1 MKIAECQSEKEMLG
15 RLNNLRGV
23 MALVVCLSHMWA
35 YTGYVYL
42 VPFNKAVTIA
52 VSFFFFVSG
61 YSMLHSYNKDNDYLR
76 KIFRIKVPFLLYMTI
91 FSYLFAVLLEF
102 LLYRENIQW
111 YGPVSIVNF
120 LEMTNWYVWE
130 LLVFYALFYL
140 GLRFISKKKTLI
152 MLLIVTMVAFVILF
166 YSNVVEAY
174 YNSIIGFWLGMFFEE
189 SHYYEK
195 NRDKKILPLLGIVL
209 MFLGFA
215 FILAGNPESI
225 LFAVI
230 RNVTAIGAMILL
242 VFFVGKIELVWGV
255 WRKLGAYSS
264 EIYFYHIPIFL
275 ILSELDIMAWKFMLI
290 STVLTGV
297 IVVVMGYIDRKVQR
311 KIQEVGRV

>member
-130 LLVFYALFYL
+130 LLVFYVLF
-140 GLRFISKKKTLI
+140 
-152 MLLIVTMVAFVILF
+152 
-166 YSNVVEAY
+166 
-174 YNSIIGFWLGMFFEE
+174 
-189 SHYYEK
+189 
-195 NRDKKILPLLGIVL
+195 
-209 MFLGFA
+209 
-215 FILAGNPESI
+215 
-225 LFAVI
+225 
-230 RNVTAIGAMILL
+230 
-242 VFFVGKIELVWGV
+242 
-255 WRKLGAYSS
+255 
-264 EIYFYHIPIFL
+264 
-275 ILSELDIMAWKFMLI
+275 
-290 STVLTGV
+290 
-297 IVVVMGYIDRKVQR
+297 
-311 KIQEVGRV
+311 